1 MANQFGVR
9 LKQLRVE
16 KNLLQRQVASNLE
29 IDTPMLSKIERG
41 ERKAKKEQVLV
52 FAKLY
57 KVKKEELLTLWL
69 ADQVVEVVQ
78 NEDFAL
84 KAMQV
89 AEDEVKYL
97 KRLHNE
103 FRTT

>member
-9 LKQLRVE
+9 LKQLRLE
-16 KNLLQRQVASNLE
+16 KNLLQRQVASALE

-52 FAKLY
+52 LAKLY
-57 KVKKEELLTLWL
+57 KVNKEELLTIWL

-89 AEDEVKYL
+89 AENEVKYQ